1 MHSIKEKNLPKM
13 AGFLKRI
20 HKIFRPERKKKP
32 YDIGWLRDH
41 MPHQESEFNGNFK
54 FNIAKPR
61 SNILE
66 RSLSHSQPLE
76 GETID
81 EYILRTATYVDIWSP
96 ENHIIPLKDK
106 SPIEFIRLK
115 PFKFF

>member
-1 MHSIKEKNLPKM
+1 M

-20 HKIFRPERKKKP
+20 HKIFRPKRKENS
-32 YDIGWLRDH
+32 YDTGWLRDH
-41 MPHQESEFNGNFK
+41 MPHREEANEAAE
-54 FNIAKPR
+54 IADPPR
-61 SNILE
+61 
-66 RSLSHSQPLE
+66 E

-81 EYILRTATYVDIWSP
+81 EYILRTATYVDTWSP
-96 ENHIIPLKDK
+96 DPVKPWYTAEGVPRQRFSQRHRRVIPLMDK